1 MGRSMIN
8 KNMPIFAVDIS
19 ISPALGADL
28 RRMNPWW
35 EGRAMPAQPSTRRHL
50 VTQTRNRLDAG
61 LAPIVVVRGPRQVG
75 KTTAQFQIIADL
87 LAEGVPPTN
96 ILRVQFDELASLK
109 GVSEPILHIS
119 DWFER
124 HITSDGFNALAQN
137 GEHAYLFFDEVQNLS
152 GWSAQLKSLVDNSS
166 VKVVV
171 TGSSALRIE
180 MGRDSLA
187 GRISPVEAGT
197 LSLTEI
203 GSLRSLDPPKPFL
216 RDNGLNHLLDKEFW
230 QELRAY
236 GQRNSAFR
244 DEAFRHFSERG
255 GYPLVHNRAD
265 GDWQM
270 LADQLNETVIKRV
283 IQHDLR
289 VGERGRKRDPQLLEE
304 VFRLTCRYAGQTPN
318 IATLA
323 DEARF
328 ALNAN
333 ISGQRVVSYLRFLS
347 DTLLIRLIPPL
358 EIRLKRKRGSPK
370 LCLVDHGLRAS
381 WLQEQIPLT
390 PGALAE
396 RSELAPMAGHI
407 AESVFGSVASTITGL
422 DIAHFPER
430 GLERE
435 VDFVLTVGYRRL
447 PVEIKYQKR
456 IDPLRDTLGIRS
468 FVEKSVNNSPFG
480 LLITQDDSAA
490 VDDPRI
496 VSMPLSTFML
506 LR

>member
-1 MGRSMIN
+1 MMN
-8 KNMPIFAVDIS
+8 KNLSLFGDGGISFA
-19 ISPALGADL
+19 LRADL
-28 RRMNPWW
+28 LRMNPWW
-35 EGRAMPAQPSTRRHL
+35 EGSDMPAQPTTRRHL
-50 VTQTRNRLDAG
+50 VAQTRHRLDAG

-87 LAEGVPPTN
+87 LDEGVPPKN

-109 GVSEPILHIS
+109 GVSEPILYIS

-124 HITSDGFNALAQN
+124 HFAPDRFNALARN
-137 GEHAYLFFDEVQNLS
+137 GECAYLFFDEVQNLS
-152 GWSAQLKSLVDNSS
+152 GWSAQLKSLVDNAS

-180 MGRDSLA
+180 MGRDSLS
-187 GRISPVEAGT
+187 GRISTVEAGV

-203 GSLRSLDPPKPFL
+203 GSLRSLSPPNPFL

-230 QELRAY
+230 QEMRDY
-236 GQRNSAFR
+236 GQLHMTFR

-270 LADQLNETVIKRV
+270 LADQLNEDVIKRV

-289 VGERGRKRDPQLLEE
+289 LGERGRRRDPQLLEE
-304 VFRLTCRYAGQTPN
+304 VFRLTCRYAGQTPSA
-318 IATLA
+318 ATLA
-323 DEARF
+323 EDVRL
-328 ALNAN
+328 ALGAN
-333 ISGQRVVSYLRFLS
+333 IGEQRIVSYLNFLS

-390 PGALAE
+390 PDDLAE
-396 RSELAPMAGHI
+396 RPKLTSMAGHI

-422 DIAHFPER
+422 DISHFPER

-456 IDPLRDTLGIRS
+456 IDQLRDTLGIRS
-468 FVEKSVNNSPFG
+468 FLEKSVNNSPFG
-480 LLITQDDSAA
+480 LLITQDDSAV